1 MSELSFKAHCALAFI
16 LRVTLVFYSNFH
28 DETFHVPYTD
38 IDYNVFTDAARHMV
52 EGLSPFERDTYRYT
66 PLLALLLTPNIFI
79 NENFG
84 KILFSFIDIV
94 VTVLIKKILTLQNC
108 NEKLQ
113 RICAFTWL
121 YNPFTIVIS
130 TRGNADTISVF
141 LVMLT
146 LYLYLQDKFIL
157 AGLFHALSVHF
168 RLYPIVFSIPMYF
181 SLRDKSYFIP
191 TKNQLKLYLYESL
204 IYHVIRKDT
213 KHNFSVYFYMLYLSA
228 NQPSNIIEKICT
240 FSPQLVLLLLLSY
253 KCSSKSLLPFAMFT
267 QAMVMVTYNPVLT
280 SQYFFWYLSL
290 LPVCLPRFGLSLR
303 RSLYLCL
310 VWILSQSL
318 WLLAAYLLEFQGNT
332 KYLFTDGFVNLLNCV
347 LCEIIYFIFLDVEQ
361 TVDFC
366 PKSVPPART
375 EVTDNTRKLTEEV
388 TIPNLAAISEQIH
401 DRQFSKQ

>member
-1 MSELSFKAHCALAFI
+1 MSLSTFKYLKMGELSFKTHCALAFI

-28 DETFHVPYTD
+28 DESFHVPYTD
-38 IDYNVFTDAARHMV
+38 VDYNVFTDAARHMV
-52 EGLSPFERDTYRYT
+52 EGSSPFERDTYRYT

-181 SLRDKSYFIP
+181 SLRDKRFFIP
-191 TKNQLKLYLYESL
+191 TKNQLKLVFSCVSLLFFLTAVNYYFYGYQYLYESF

-228 NQPSNIIEKICT
+228 NQPPNVIEKVCT
-240 FSPQLVLLLLLSY
+240 FLPQLVLLLLLSY

-290 LPVCLPRFGLSLR
+290 LPLCLPRFGLSLR
-303 RSLYLCL
+303 RSLCLCL

-318 WLLAAYLLEFQGNT
+318 WLLAAYLLEFQGLNT
-332 KYLFTDGFVNLLNCV
+332 FTYIWIASLFFFVVNVKILNDIIAYYKY
-347 LCEIIYFIFLDVEQ
+347 
-361 TVDFC
+361 
-366 PKSVPPART
+366 
-375 EVTDNTRKLTEEV
+375 
-388 TIPNLAAISEQIH
+388 
-401 DRQFSKQ
+401 